1 MTWSIFD
8 DFLVPFWDHFGTPKW
23 LQNDVIF
30 WLDFWW
36 NFDAQNGPK
45 RVPKW
50 TQKLIKKHAEIW
62 SWKKTLKSWFCDIVQ
77 WKSMIFR
84 CSKASFWSSLVLVL
98 EPEIDTVFASSLWP
112 KKWSKKGP
120 KRVPKGHQKWT
131 KNPYQKWLRFWS
143 VFGVPRPVW
152 GVLQGSEPGRWGRT
166 WGGGIHR
173 YSV

>member
-1 MTWSIFD
+1 MTWSNFD

-23 LQNDVIF
+23 FQNDVIF

-62 SWKKTLKSWFCDIVQ
+62 SWKKTLKSWFCDTVQ

-131 KNPYQKWLRFWS
+131 KNPYQKWSRFWS
-143 VFGVPRPVW
+143 DLGA
-152 GVLQGSEPGRWGRT
+152 VL
-166 WGGGIHR
+166 GGGAC
-173 YSV
+173 